1 MKKRICTRTSGTIS
15 NRIALSG
22 GSLPS
27 IGDKILNLFS
37 KAELIG
43 VVLVE
48 SAEGVLEHTDAQRYK
63 LLTLI
68 GAQVYNL

>member
-1 MKKRICTRTSGTIS
+1 MNNELAYARVAQYPIE
-15 NRIALSG
+15 
-22 GSLPS
+22 SLYPS
-27 IGDKILNLFS
+27 IGDKILNLFW